1 MICFS
6 VLYHEIFYILYN
18 TVNLTYNILT
28 SSSSWTLFFFLLFL
42 LLTTIVKAAGGWS
55 KGKTIPTHTVWMG
68 LGHDPSD
75 NKDLS
80 TQLMIGIANATGGVY
95 RALENGH

>member
-1 MICFS
+1 M
-6 VLYHEIFYILYN
+6 
-18 TVNLTYNILT
+18 
-28 SSSSWTLFFFLLFL
+28 
-42 LLTTIVKAAGGWS
+42 KAAGGWS

-68 LGHDPSD
+68 LGHDSSD